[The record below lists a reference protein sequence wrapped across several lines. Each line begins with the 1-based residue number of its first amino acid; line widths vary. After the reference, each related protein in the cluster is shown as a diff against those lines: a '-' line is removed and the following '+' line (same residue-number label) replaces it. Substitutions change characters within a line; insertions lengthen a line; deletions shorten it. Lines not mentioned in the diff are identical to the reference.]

1 MIMCTSHA
9 EVVSKLEIGCGGLV
23 LVACTRAALADV
35 EAMCAA
41 GLVRFTFIALVL
53 GDARTTLSALATASA
68 AALSRGSPVWPNEC
82 AALAEDSPGGMFS
95 LRMPADRDYSSS
107 RKQRASA
114 RGPRRAEAEAEAG
127 AEAEAEAGAEME
139 AEAEAEA
146 GVEAEAGAATVGE
159 RSGGSV
165 MCRVVKV
172 SRCRHGRDSFDVS
185 TVPRPEPAHALKLA
199 RITLALL
206 RTHAHVC
213 DALMCDRLNFVQV
226 ELSSTAN
233 NGRLSTVLC
242 AMMREL
248 GTPVIGDRYTPDYS
262 PFIQYGRSHALFRAS
277 AVSNLGPFLLRVP
290 EAGLGR
296 LRSLPISFGH
306 FWEIPHG

>member
-1 MIMCTSHA
+1 MSAGPIAMAPPSCCERTDASA
-9 EVVSKLEIGCGGLV
+9 LMGAFRPLPTVPRAGALLRPAPAPALFSRARLCVSVPASAIEED
-23 LVACTRAALADV
+23 VARSAPQRV
-35 EAMCAA
+35 RAA
-41 GLVRFTFIALVL
+41 GLALTGCADLYDHEPLPVKGEPAEKVLFPEAAASSLSRDQPRALV
-53 GDARTTLSALATASA
+53 
-68 AALSRGSPVWPNEC
+68 V
-82 AALAEDSPGGMFS
+82 AE
-95 LRMPADRDYSSS
+95 A
-107 RKQRASA
+107 KAKE
-114 RGPRRAEAEAEAG
+114 EAEAEA
-127 AEAEAEAGAEME
+127 AVE

-146 GVEAEAGAATVGE
+146 EVEAEAGAATVGE

-262 PFIQYGRSHALFRAS
+262 PFIQYGRSHWHTRCSALP
-277 AVSNLGPFLLRVP
+277 PFQ
-290 EAGLGR
+290 
-296 LRSLPISFGH
+296 I
-306 FWEIPHG
+306 